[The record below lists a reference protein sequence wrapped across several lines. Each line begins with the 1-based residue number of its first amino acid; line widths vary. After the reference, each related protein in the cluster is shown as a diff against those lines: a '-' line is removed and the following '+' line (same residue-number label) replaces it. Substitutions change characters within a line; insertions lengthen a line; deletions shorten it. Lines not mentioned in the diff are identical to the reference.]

1 LSTGHADR
9 RVCILTGASGQLGTH
24 FCNQF
29 SDRYEIVAVYRRNRP
44 QVPTHDSRVVDP
56 LDPDGSADAAN
67 SPSGDPNG
75 SADSRK
81 RPVFAVLADV
91 TEERECDRVVE
102 LALARYDRVDLV
114 VNAAVYSIWSTMLG
128 SDQLRRSAQHQFV
141 TNVVA
146 PLNMATAV
154 ARQFWQGRDTE
165 NRERNRNVV
174 NISSVA
180 GLRIY
185 GGLGQSIYA
194 ASKAALNQ
202 LTGHMAAEFAPL
214 GVRVNAT
221 AANSF
226 PSIVPTSRAADAIVR
241 LDEGSEN
248 GVIVVVDGAE
258 DTVVQLHPYQQL
270 QG

>member
-9 RVCILTGASGQLGTH
+9 RVCILTGASGQLGKY

-29 SDRYEIVAVYRRNRP
+29 SDRYEIVAVYRNNRP
-44 QVPTHDSRVVDP
+44 EVPTHDSRAVDP
-56 LDPDGSADAAN
+56 LDPGGPDETT
-67 SPSGDPNG
+67 PH
-75 SADSRK
+75 
-81 RPVFAVLADV
+81 PVFAVRADV
-91 TEERECDRVVE
+91 TDERECDRVVE

-114 VNAAVYSIWSTMLG
+114 VNAAVYSIWSSMLT
-128 SDQLRRSAQHQFV
+128 SDQLRRSAQYQFT
-141 TNVVA
+141 TNVIA
-146 PLNMATAV
+146 PLNMATAI

-165 NRERNRNVV
+165 NREQNRNVV
-174 NISSVA
+174 NVSSVA

-185 GGLGQSIYA
+185 SGLGQSIYA

-202 LTGHMAAEFAPL
+202 LTGHMAGEFAPL

-221 AANSF
+221 APNSF

-241 LDEGSEN
+241 LDEGTEN
-248 GVIVVVDGAE
+248 GVIVVVDG
-258 DTVVQLHPYQQL
+258 DQDSVIQLSPYQQV

>member
-9 RVCILTGASGQLGTH
+9 RVCILTGASGQLGTY
-24 FCNQF
+24 FCNHF

-56 LDPDGSADAAN
+56 LDPDGIDNPDSR
-67 SPSGDPNG
+67 SGDPNG
-75 SADSRK
+75 SADSGQ
-81 RPVFAVLADV
+81 RPVFAVRADV

-128 SDQLRRSAQHQFV
+128 SDQLRRSAQYQFV

-146 PLNMATAV
+146 PLNMATAA

-194 ASKAALNQ
+194 ASKSALNQ
-202 LTGHMAAEFAPL
+202 LTGHMAGEFAPL

-221 AANSF
+221 APNSF

-258 DTVVQLHPYQQL
+258 DTVIQMQPYQQL
-270 QG
+270 Q

>member
-1 LSTGHADR
+1 MSTGHADR
-9 RVCILTGASGQLGTH
+9 RVCILTGASGQLGTY

-29 SDRYEIVAVYRRNRP
+29 SDRYDIVAVYRNNRP
-44 QVPTHDSRVVDP
+44 QVPTHDSRAVDP
-56 LDPDGSADAAN
+56 LDPDGPADK
-67 SPSGDPNG
+67 SDPTDAPG
-75 SADSRK
+75 ASR
-81 RPVFAVLADV
+81 RPVFAVRADV

-114 VNAAVYSIWSTMLG
+114 VNAAVYSVWSSMLS
-128 SDQLRRSAQHQFV
+128 SDQLRRSAQYQFT

-154 ARQFWQGRDTE
+154 ARQFWQGRDPE
-165 NRERNRNVV
+165 NREQNRNVV
-174 NISSVA
+174 NVSSVA

-185 GGLGQSIYA
+185 GGFGQSIYA

-202 LTGHMAAEFAPL
+202 LTGHMAGEFAPL

-221 AANSF
+221 APNSF

-258 DTVVQLHPYQQL
+258 DTVVQLSPYQQV